1 MHYTI
6 TAINGCRSYPEDYTC
21 ITLCPTCHKHFI
33 IDSVFDSRYADTDV
47 SYMHRHQC
55 TICNMRYTPLYNY
68 CDDTHFFFDGYLD
81 NMTNEYIPLCDFDK
95 HNPKV
100 FPDYAII
107 TKHTALM
114 NEAASRVPA
123 GYIDLLESDE
133 ELPF

>member
-1 MHYTI
+1 MNYTI
-6 TAINGCRSYPEDYTC
+6 TAINNRRITPNEYEF

-33 IDSVFDSRYADTDV
+33 IDSVFDPL
-47 SYMHRHQC
+47 HRHQC
-55 TICNMRYTPLYNY
+55 TICNMRYTLLYNY

-81 NMTNEYIPLCDFDK
+81 IMTNEDIPLCDFDK